1 MFAQLQDL
9 QKSPESVR
17 DISVLMDGGA
27 YMSEARSWR
36 DTPPCLVNGRHQQDQ
51 VTARGSLHMALAM
64 STCPGVL
71 ATPPLHKVLLTH
83 RTFILTTQQ
92 PAMDHSYKKMLAAQN
107 ICKIL

>member
-36 DTPPCLVNGRHQQDQ
+36 DTPPCLVNGRQDL
-51 VTARGSLHMALAM
+51 VAVFTPGKKGRLPFIGEFTS
-64 STCPGVL
+64 GVL
-71 ATPPLHKVLLTH
+71 
-83 RTFILTTQQ
+83 I
-92 PAMDHSYKKMLAAQN
+92 SYQGN
-107 ICKIL
+107 Q